1 MDTLSSR
8 LRLDSFDAAA
18 HCMNTILKRLK
29 EPSTWKGLISLAAI
43 AGWQLNVAQEE
54 QIVAAALSLVAL
66 IEILRVGK

>member
-1 MDTLSSR
+1 MSRSR
-8 LRLDSFDAAA
+8 LCSLFDELD
-18 HCMNTILKRLK
+18 HCMNKVLTRLK

-54 QIVAAALSLVAL
+54 QIIAAALSLVAL